1 MSDLINRHNIV
12 QFFYDSLSDLK
23 ISDQSTDSCMV
34 YTIED
39 IIKIERY
46 VKENR
51 FVFYMH
57 LHGFATEDEFDV
69 QSHVYNPATG
79 VIHKVET
86 EIIGL
91 AKVMEYHNGKLDM
104 VSAAEND
111 NWITYIKKQVS
122 FRQPNSW
129 QWEPKLVK
137 EFETK
142 LNLSF
147 KKLPLSEEAHFQQIT
162 IDPLVLELDY
172 CLMVDDIINFLN
184 GTGSI
189 VQVNPNLKVHLLFNG
204 KFRRDA

>member
-12 QFFYDSLSDLK
+12 QFFYDLLADLK

-39 IIKIERY
+39 VLKIERY

-57 LHGFATEDEFDV
+57 LHGFATEDEFDR
-69 QSHVYNPATG
+69 QSHIYNPATG
-79 VIHKVET
+79 GIYKVET
-86 EIIGL
+86 EITGL
-91 AKVMEYHNGKLDM
+91 AKVMEYDNGKLHM

-111 NWITYIKKQVS
+111 SWITYVKKQVG
-122 FRQPNSW
+122 FQQPNSW
-129 QWEPKLVK
+129 EWKAKLVNV
-137 EFETK
+137 FETT

-147 KKLPLSEEAHFQQIT
+147 TKLPLSEEAHFQQIT

-172 CLMVDDIINFLN
+172 CLMVDDVINFLN
-184 GTGSI
+184 ETGSI